1 MNFDDYKND
10 GWGLCQ
16 SGFKDLYKL
25 ICEHEKDN
33 LSILEF
39 GSGTSTRFFVDVANS
54 KVKNLVIESYDND
67 IKWCFQNAEDYDF
80 LDLKIRNLVECDDK
94 NFASMFLNKKYDR
107 SLLNVRNIPPTTRQ
121 KNCFYDIKEGDLSK
135 EYDIVVLDGPNG
147 NGRSFAFLHLFNI
160 LKSGSY
166 VFVDDYTHYPFVG
179 VLKHFFNVEL
189 YSENNASLSQQYVI
203 YKILQKNGDS

>member
-94 NFASMFLNKKYDR
+94 NFASMLLRGRKIAFMISKKVICLKNMT
-107 SLLNVRNIPPTTRQ
+107 LLCLMDQMVMVEVLL
-121 KNCFYDIKEGDLSK
+121 FY
-135 EYDIVVLDGPNG
+135 
-147 NGRSFAFLHLFNI
+147 
-160 LKSGSY
+160 
-166 VFVDDYTHYPFVG
+166 T
-179 VLKHFFNVEL
+179 
-189 YSENNASLSQQYVI
+189 YSTF
-203 YKILQKNGDS
+203 